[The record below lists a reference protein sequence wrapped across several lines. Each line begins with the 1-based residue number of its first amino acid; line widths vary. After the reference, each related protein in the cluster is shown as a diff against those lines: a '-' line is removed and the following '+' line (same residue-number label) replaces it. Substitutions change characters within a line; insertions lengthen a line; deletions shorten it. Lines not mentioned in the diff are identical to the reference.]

1 MASDYRSLYNA
12 KRRADR
18 AQNPEKYR
26 DERKQ
31 NYQKYKERER
41 EQHLR
46 WSRIPEVAE
55 RRRKKNRERYEADPA
70 LKDIKAAKD
79 ILSRSLGVSQKVLP
93 PDLVALK
100 VIDMRLRRLLKRHGV
115 TLQANY

>member
-1 MASDYRSLYNA
+1 MGTEARARFNA

-18 AQNPEKYR
+18 LANPEKYR
-26 DERKQ
+26 AARRSD
-31 NYQKYKERER
+31 YQKYKDREK

-55 RRRKKNRERYEADPA
+55 RRRRRRKELLEANPDRRDA
-70 LKDIKAAKD
+70 KIAKD
-79 ILSRSLGVSQKVLP
+79 VLSRSLGVSQKALP

-100 VIDMRLRRLLKRHGV
+100 VIDMRLRRLLKENGV
-115 TLQANY
+115 ALQANY